1 MLNNVDS
8 GTKHEIL
15 RIVYFLNL
23 GYELLFLRHLL
34 KAFFLIIVLKHLIN
48 KGTEN
53 LSRTLISQLLNLLH
67 LF

>member
-34 KAFFLIIVLKHLIN
+34 KAFFLIK
-48 KGTEN
+48 
-53 LSRTLISQLLNLLH
+53 LS
-67 LF
+67 